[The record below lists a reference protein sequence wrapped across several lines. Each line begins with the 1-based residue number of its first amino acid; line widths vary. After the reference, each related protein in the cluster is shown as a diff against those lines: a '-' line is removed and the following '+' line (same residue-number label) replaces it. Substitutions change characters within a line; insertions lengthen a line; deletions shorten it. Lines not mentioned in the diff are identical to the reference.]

1 MKRAVGRIMSHV
13 MPIKLA
19 SAPLSLAHWIGGTQG
34 VERKAHRQAQPDR
47 RGRGSSPRGCDPLPG
62 L

>member
-19 SAPLSLAHWIGGTQG
+19 SAPLSLAHWIRGTRASNEKLIDKSDLIDAAKGRRRAAAIPYQG
-34 VERKAHRQAQPDR
+34 
-47 RGRGSSPRGCDPLPG
+47 
-62 L
+62 